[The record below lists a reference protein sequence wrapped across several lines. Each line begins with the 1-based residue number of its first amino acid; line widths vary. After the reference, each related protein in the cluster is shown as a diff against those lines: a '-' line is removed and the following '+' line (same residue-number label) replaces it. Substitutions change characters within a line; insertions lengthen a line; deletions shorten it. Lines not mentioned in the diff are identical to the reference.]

1 VVSEMQRLADVNY
14 MFIETDEALVKEG
27 FSKTFLVPYIDRY
40 LLRTDIE
47 AKTVFT
53 KDAKEILEA
62 S

>member
-1 VVSEMQRLADVNY
+1 

-27 FSKTFLVPYIDRY
+27 FATTFLVPYIDRY
-40 LLRTDIE
+40 VLETNVEKQL
-47 AKTVFT
+47 VFT